1 MEWCQGDTALAEAQ
15 VFVIDA
21 SVAVKWYVSEEL
33 RDKALRLRE
42 DFLSEIVDLEAPSLI
57 LYEVGNAIRHHP
69 GATEHECASAVRE
82 LRNLGIT
89 IHDLD
94 DAAVGAAANL
104 AFEEKLTFYDAAYL
118 SLAKTIEATLI
129 TADKELYNQLSN
141 ERKALSQLLEQY
153 K

>member
-1 MEWCQGDTALAEAQ
+1 MAEAQ
-15 VFVIDA
+15 VFIIDA
-21 SVAVKWYVSEEL
+21 SVAVKWYVREEL

-69 GATEHECASAVRE
+69 GATEQECASAVRE
-82 LRNLGIT
+82 LRNLGIA
-89 IHDLD
+89 IRDLD
-94 DAAVGAAANL
+94 DAAVGAAAKL

-118 SLAKTIEATLI
+118 SLAETMEATLI
-129 TADKELYNQLSN
+129 TADKELYDRLSN
-141 ERKALSQLLEQY
+141 ERRALSQLLEQY

>member
-1 MEWCQGDTALAEAQ
+1 LAEAQ
-15 VFVIDA
+15 VFIIDA
-21 SVAVKWYVSEEL
+21 SVAVKWYVREEL

-69 GATEHECASAVRE
+69 GATEQECASAVRE
-82 LRNLGIT
+82 LRNLGIA
-89 IHDLD
+89 IRDLD
-94 DAAVGAAANL
+94 DAAVGAAAKL

-118 SLAKTIEATLI
+118 SLAETMEATLI
-129 TADKELYNQLSN
+129 TADKELYDRLSN
-141 ERKALSQLLEQY
+141 ERRALSQLLEQY

>member
-1 MEWCQGDTALAEAQ
+1 LAEAQ
-15 VFVIDA
+15 VFIIDA

-57 LYEVGNAIRHHP
+57 LYEVGNAIRYHP
-69 GATEHECASAVRE
+69 GATAHECVSAVRE
-82 LRNLGIT
+82 LRNLGIA
-89 IHDLD
+89 IRDLD
-94 DAAVGAAANL
+94 DAAVGAAAKL

-118 SLAKTIEATLI
+118 SLAKTMEATLI
-129 TADKELYNQLSN
+129 TADKELYDRLSN

>member
-1 MEWCQGDTALAEAQ
+1 VAEAQ

-21 SVAVKWYVSEEL
+21 SVAVKWYVREEL

-69 GATEHECASAVRE
+69 GATMRECASAVRE
-82 LRNLGIT
+82 LRNLGIA
-89 IHDLD
+89 IRDLD
-94 DAAVGAAANL
+94 DAALGDAAKL
-104 AFEEKLTFYDAAYL
+104 AFEEKLTFYDAVYL
-118 SLAKTIEATLI
+118 SLAKTTEATLI

-141 ERKALSQLLEQY
+141 ESKALSQLLEQY

>member
-1 MEWCQGDTALAEAQ
+1 MEWCQGDTAVAEAQ
-15 VFVIDA
+15 VFIIDA

-42 DFLSEIVDLEAPSLI
+42 DFLSEIVDLEAPGLI

-69 GATEHECASAVRE
+69 GATMRECASAVRE
-82 LRNLGIT
+82 LRNLGIA
-89 IHDLD
+89 IRDLD
-94 DAAVGAAANL
+94 DVAVGVAAKL

-118 SLAKTIEATLI
+118 SLAKTTEATLI

>member
-1 MEWCQGDTALAEAQ
+1 MAEAQ

-33 RDKALRLRE
+33 RDKALKLRE

-69 GATEHECASAVRE
+69 GATMRECTSAVRE
-82 LRNLGIT
+82 LRNLGIA
-89 IHDLD
+89 IRDLD
-94 DAAVGAAANL
+94 DVAVGVAAEL

-118 SLAKTIEATLI
+118 SLAKTTEATLI
-129 TADKELYNQLSN
+129 TADNELYNQLSN
-141 ERKALSQLLEQY
+141 ESKALSQLLEQY